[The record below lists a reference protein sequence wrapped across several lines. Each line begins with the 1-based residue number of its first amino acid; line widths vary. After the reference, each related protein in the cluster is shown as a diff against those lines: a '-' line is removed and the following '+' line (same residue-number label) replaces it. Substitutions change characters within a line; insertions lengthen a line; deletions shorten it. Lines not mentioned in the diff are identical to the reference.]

1 MAKGWS
7 AADMLATE
15 KNFRRAM
22 GHKDLWRFK
31 RFSMGITRN
40 KHEKQLDCRE
50 KVA

>member
-1 MAKGWS
+1 MAKRWS

-15 KNFRRAM
+15 KNFRSGRS
-22 GHKDLWRFK
+22 K
-31 RFSMGITRN
+31 RFSMASMRN